1 MSQDSYSVSDA
12 LLKPFSPDRVSP
24 PPLSS
29 SLQACPTLPVAA
41 ESDKGLSENKRYFI
55 PREPAETHGTVFLPV
70 SGGRMASETDECWEA
85 LGQSL
90 GPSTGRPKHSSP
102 EHISSDYQGLRLNQ
116 HLAHH
121 TDITL

>member
-1 MSQDSYSVSDA
+1 M
-12 LLKPFSPDRVSP
+12 SP

-41 ESDKGLSENKRYFI
+41 ESDKGLSENKGYFI